1 MFGSIDPEQ
10 THADSMDFEGIAVDN
25 ARLPSD
31 IIGAGATRQRHGDA
45 VVKAP
50 SAKRTLPLLRCAN
63 SQGRRD
69 PRQHHD
75 GRGQCRPSD
84 QELRNAT
91 LHHGGAVIKD
101 VEYVFKLASGGG
113 ITLRRTVSGR

>member
-50 SAKRTLPLLRCAN
+50 SAKRTLPLLRCVN

-84 QELRNAT
+84 QKLRNAT